1 MSRIQRKRLFV
12 DPKVQGALLFRAF
25 LYWAFCIVIVTSML
39 ICWRILTGPARI
51 FYTHFDDL
59 WFHYAPALVTSAL
72 LLPFILFDTARI
84 SNRFVGPVYRLRS
97 CMRQLA
103 RGEHVNPIKFRKD
116 DFWRDFADEF
126 NAILAIVQDGKKP
139 GQAAADGESPRATGN
154 PTVAMAPAKT
164 IVD

>member
-39 ICWRILTGPARI
+39 ICWRILTGPARM

-72 LLPFILFDTARI
+72 LLPFILFDTVRI
-84 SNRFVGPVYRLRS
+84 SNRFVGPIYRLRS

-116 DFWRDFADEF
+116 DFWREVADEF
-126 NAILAIVQDGKKP
+126 NEILAIVQDGKQP
-139 GQAAADGESPRATGN
+139 GQTPVAVELARTESAATVAAA
-154 PTVAMAPAKT
+154 AKT
-164 IVD
+164 ASN